1 MKAWGAVLAL
11 SLMGALPTGCASDAP
26 VPVADGIFGELGAPL
41 PSATPEQLAAFERGR
56 AVALHRFTPE
66 EGLGPEFNLTF
77 CAGCH
82 EKPVFGGS
90 ASHYRDFLLVAD
102 ELAPDTIVP
111 RGKNGVQ
118 RQFSLDSGRVP
129 SDQLTN
135 LSATRNP
142 IPFFGAGLLSEIPDT
157 EILRHADPNDADG
170 DGISGRVNYDD
181 MLVGR
186 FGRKA
191 QTSRIELFI
200 RGPLFN
206 HMGITSNPMSDAQ
219 RTALPAFKA
228 PLAAASAVAGVGA
241 VIAKQA
247 VIPDEATIDLD
258 DAPDP
263 EISESELF
271 DLVCFALLL
280 AAPEPDDP
288 TEQTKRGEAAFN
300 EIGCDGCHL
309 PSLTGP
315 RGAIPAYTDLLL
327 HDMGDDLAD
336 RFPMGEATGREFRT
350 QPLWGVAAA
359 SPYLHDGRARTI
371 DDAIRWHGGE
381 AASIREAYVALSAD
395 AREDLLA
402 FLESLGGKAQ
412 ATAGLLPPEAQIP
425 STGEYGAPLPGLDAE
440 QRALSEQG
448 RILFDRDF
456 GFSEG
461 VGPLFN
467 GDACRSCHFDPV
479 IGGAG
484 PSGVDAMRQGSFTG
498 SVFSPPSAGTAL
510 LRHAVDSV
518 RPEADPEANF
528 FEPRQTPSTL
538 GLGLLERIPRATIEA
553 LSDPDDED
561 GDGIAGRAHVLD
573 DGRLGRFGWKANV
586 PSVREFVRDALSG
599 ELGMT
604 VPEEPGL
611 SFGSMED
618 GDEAPD
624 PETDADTIDA
634 MTAFI
639 AFLGPPPRTRV
650 ETTLEDLGEATFKSI
665 GCADCHVPMLQA
677 ADGTEVHAYTD
688 LLLHDI
694 ADPDALGI
702 EEGEAG
708 IHDFRTPPLWG
719 LGQSAPYLHDGRA
732 STVEDAI
739 AAHSGEATAAREEVA
754 DLSATDSEALFAFL
768 RSL

>member
-1 MKAWGAVLAL
+1 
-11 SLMGALPTGCASDAP
+11 
-26 VPVADGIFGELGAPL
+26 
-41 PSATPEQLAAFERGR
+41 
-56 AVALHRFTPE
+56 
-66 EGLGPEFNLTF
+66 
-77 CAGCH
+77 
-82 EKPVFGGS
+82 
-90 ASHYRDFLLVAD
+90 
-102 ELAPDTIVP
+102 
-111 RGKNGVQ
+111 
-118 RQFSLDSGRVP
+118 
-129 SDQLTN
+129 
-135 LSATRNP
+135 
-142 IPFFGAGLLSEIPDT
+142 
-157 EILRHADPNDADG
+157 
-170 DGISGRVNYDD
+170 
-181 MLVGR
+181 
-186 FGRKA
+186 
-191 QTSRIELFI
+191 
-200 RGPLFN
+200 
-206 HMGITSNPMSDAQ
+206 MGITSNPMSEAQ
-219 RTALPAFKA
+219 RAALPAFKA

-280 AAPEPDDP
+280 AAPQPDEP
-288 TEQTKRGEAAFN
+288 TEQTQRGEAAFI

-309 PSLTGP
+309 PSLRGP

-350 QPLWGVAAA
+350 QPLWGIAAA

-381 AASIREAYVALSAD
+381 AGSIREAYAALSAD
-395 AREDLLA
+395 AREDLIA

-440 QRALSEQG
+440 QRALFEQG

-510 LRHAVDSV
+510 LRHAVDPV

-624 PETDADTIDA
+624 PETDANTIDA

-650 ETTLEDLGEATFKSI
+650 DTTLEDLGEATFKSI
-665 GCADCHVPMLQA
+665 GCADCHAPMLQT

-739 AAHSGEATAAREEVA
+739 AAHAGEAAAVRDEVA
-754 DLSATDSEALFAFL
+754 DLSATDREALFAFL